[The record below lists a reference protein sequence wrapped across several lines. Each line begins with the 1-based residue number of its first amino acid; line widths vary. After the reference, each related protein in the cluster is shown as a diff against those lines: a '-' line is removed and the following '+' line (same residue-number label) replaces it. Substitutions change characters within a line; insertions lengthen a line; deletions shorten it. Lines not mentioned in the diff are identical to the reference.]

1 MAPLRETLGLQESH
15 VQPCPDI
22 FISQLCSMRGHYFL
36 TTQFLGPF
44 ITQLGTGD
52 AESSKMRL
60 LPSSN
65 TCLVGKMGMETNH
78 LEHRAINTEMEMCP
92 RASGV

>member
-1 MAPLRETLGLQESH
+1 MNGSPEGDAWAPGISCSALS
-15 VQPCPDI
+15 CDI

-65 TCLVGKMGMETNH
+65 TCLAGKMGMETNH
-78 LEHRAINTEMEMCP
+78 
-92 RASGV
+92 